1 MTRMASPTWNGSL
14 RHDRVPRFHHTL
26 KRLVLKKTK
35 TGIVLQARLDS
46 SRLPGK
52 SLLPLG
58 GKPLILRVMEA
69 LGKVPAEI
77 RVLACPEDCATAFEP
92 LATEAGFA
100 LFTGP
105 KDDVLKRYCLAIR
118 HFGIDHV
125 IRATGDNP
133 FVFADAAVAISA
145 QAIAHAADYAGYL
158 GLPVGGGVEA
168 VSAKALFR
176 AEGEAETPHE
186 REHVCPYLYNH
197 PGLFNLHRVLSPRHW
212 QGADIRLTVDTQE
225 DYRRGQLL
233 YKALDK
239 RENAGGLFNGERY
252 NGEVIIDTYLR
263 VFRQTDGRRSDGG
276 EPA

>member
-1 MTRMASPTWNGSL
+1 MIRKASPVWDRGL
-14 RHDRVPRFHHTL
+14 RHDWFPLFYRTS
-26 KRLVLKKTK
+26 KRLILKKAK

-52 SLLPLG
+52 SLLPLE
-58 GKPLILRVMEA
+58 GKPLIARVMEA
-69 LGKVPAEI
+69 LGRVPAEVK
-77 RVLACPEDCATAFEP
+77 VLACPEDSVAAFEP
-92 LATEAGFA
+92 LAAEAGFA
-100 LFTGP
+100 LFAGP

-145 QAIAHAADYAGYL
+145 QAIAIGADYAGYL
-158 GLPVGGGVEA
+158 GLPLGGGVEA
-168 VSAKALFR
+168 ISATALFR
-176 AEGEAETPHE
+176 AEKEAENSHE
-186 REHVCPYLYNH
+186 REHVCPYLYGH
-197 PGLFNLHRVLSPRHW
+197 PELFVLHRSLSPRRW
-212 QGADIRLTVDTQE
+212 QRADIRLTVDTQE
-225 DYRRGQLL
+225 DYRRAQLL

-239 RENAGGLFNGERY
+239 RENAEGPFDGERY

-263 VFRQTDGRRSDGG
+263 VFRQAGSRKSDGM